1 MPSENKSE
9 KPTPRR
15 IQRAKEEGNVPK
27 SMDVNSA
34 AVLLSGFA
42 LLWLFGGK
50 IFEGILTASFK
61 GVETFISPQR
71 LNSDDIL
78 LFWGETLKKTLL
90 WLFLLLLVPFSVAI
104 VANVAQFGV
113 IFTTKP

>member
-50 IFEGILTASFK
+50 IFEGILTASLRGWK
-61 GVETFISPQR
+61 PLSPPR
-71 LNSDDIL
+71 
-78 LFWGETLKKTLL
+78 G
-90 WLFLLLLVPFSVAI
+90 
-104 VANVAQFGV
+104 
-113 IFTTKP
+113 